1 MKTPCPVGQGV
12 NDKSLPACRRQALI
26 KVSIL
31 KATNRESACSIAGA
45 HVGSAAIE
53 VEAASIRAANCTAP
67 IAAEGTDI
75 EERTIVAAEARHGQ
89 FKR

>member
-1 MKTPCPVGQGV
+1 M
-12 NDKSLPACRRQALI
+12 NFLLALI
-26 KVSIL
+26 LNTANRAPVSSKV
-31 KATNRESACSIAGA
+31 GV
-45 HVGSAAIE
+45 HVGIAAKE
-53 VEAASIRAANCTAP
+53 VEVASIRAANCTAP